1 MYIESYICIQ
11 NARATTQYSNPR
23 ISSSQCKWLHRCPH
37 LNRLHLFQIQIERRV
52 NVTKGITLKI
62 KKLCVHRG
70 GGEERKEGGDID
82 DIAWPRRAV
91 CAVPYGNVL
100 TPGKEEKNER
110 NEKKQKMLGRYETVP
125 CHFILYS
132 VYCVSRR
139 IVTRKETKGRWR
151 APALDITCLK
161 GSTYILEA
169 DTKYR
174 RDGLCCITSIV
185 MYLWCYYILS
195 HLIK

>member
-1 MYIESYICIQ
+1 MHTKCTSDDSIQ
-11 NARATTQYSNPR
+11 LPR
-23 ISSSQCKWLHRCPH
+23 ISSSQRKWLHRCPH

-70 GGEERKEGGDID
+70 GGAKKERRVETLMTLHDRVG
-82 DIAWPRRAV
+82 PCVQCHMVTYSRR
-91 CAVPYGNVL
+91 
-100 TPGKEEKNER
+100 GKKR
-110 NEKKQKMLGRYETVP
+110 NEKTKKQKKMLGRYETVP

-174 RDGLCCITSIV
+174 RDGLCCLTSIV
-185 MYLWCYYILS
+185 MYL
-195 HLIK
+195 

>member
-1 MYIESYICIQ
+1 MATPMPSFKSLASFSNSNWKTRKRYKGNNAQ
-11 NARATTQYSNPR
+11 N
-23 ISSSQCKWLHRCPH
+23 
-37 LNRLHLFQIQIERRV
+37 
-52 NVTKGITLKI
+52 

-70 GGEERKEGGDID
+70 GAKKERRVETLMTLHDRVG
-82 DIAWPRRAV
+82 PCVQCHMVTYSRR
-91 CAVPYGNVL
+91 
-100 TPGKEEKNER
+100 GKKR
-110 NEKKQKMLGRYETVP
+110 NEKTKKQKKMLGRYETVP